1 MKRKTIGVLGIGLFG
16 SSVAKTL
23 AENDI
28 DVIAMDSNMDHVEEV
43 VDVVDVAI
51 QGDFT
56 KLNQLQDAGFA
67 ECDEVVIASAEKL
80 ENTILAVLNLKKMKV
95 PLITAKTKSED
106 YREVLEMVGATR
118 VILPEIEMG
127 VQMGTMLSNPIVSEL
142 VKLDN
147 RYNVIEFQGQES
159 WIGKTIVEIDFRNN
173 YNTNI
178 IAIQPKRTDEYDIEF
193 GPDYVV
199 NKGDI
204 FIGVTTDEGM
214 KELMKK

>member
-1 MKRKTIGVLGIGLFG
+1 MKRKTIGVLGLGLFG

-23 AENDI
+23 AKNDI
-28 DVIAMDSNMDHVEEV
+28 DVIAMDTNMDHVEEV
-43 VDVVDVAI
+43 VDLVDVAI

-67 ECDEVVIASAEKL
+67 DCDEVVIASAEKL
-80 ENTILAVLNLKKMKV
+80 ENTILAVLNLKKLNI

-106 YREVLEMVGATR
+106 YREVLEMVGASR

-147 RYNVIEFQGQES
+147 RYNVIEFQCQEA
-159 WIGKTIVEIDFRNN
+159 WLGKTIVEIDFRNN

-178 IAIQPKRTDEYDIEF
+178 IAIRPKKTDEFDIEF
-193 GPDYVV
+193 GPEYVV
-199 NKGDI
+199 TKGDI
-204 FIGVTTDEGM
+204 FLGITTDEGM
-214 KELMKK
+214 KELMNK

>member
-178 IAIQPKRTDEYDIEF
+178 IAIRPKRTDEYDIAF